1 MIESLNNLNNTVEK
15 TIEKCPWTQEQKP
28 LDITKCVKEELYE
41 VIEEIKNNN
50 NNNLEE
56 EVGDLMFTVIL
67 LGKVLENQGK
77 ISFQKSIERINE
89 KIIKRSPHVFGN
101 EIANTSKEALE
112 IWNKIKFQSNKEK

>member
-41 VIEEIKNNN
+41 VIEEIKSNN

-112 IWNKIKFQSNKEK
+112 IWNKVKFQNYK